1 MRPALDYLSEE
12 ILTQIEKE
20 EQKMLR
26 WGFFGASILAQEKI
40 IEVLENPPTPLIT
53 ELADTFIENFADL
66 ANQIVLNLK
75 ERKLL
80 FAVEK
85 DGSRIR
91 YRSRFAETIRLLYL
105 LKQRF
110 KMKDWSYA
118 PNLVSN
124 IKTELPY
131 RKYPIRNRTLDEI
144 VQTLKEG
151 RILTDTRSEIIEY
164 LLEKGKIELSSFQVD
179 SLLQLLRDFPYDSG
193 TIIGAG
199 TGSGKTKAFYTP
211 ALTKIC
217 ETVTSDPRSWTR
229 MLGIY
234 PRTELL
240 KDQFREA
247 LSEIEKLNKVME
259 KQSTR
264 PLKIGCYYGDI
275 PYSADS
281 LEKSPYIQWE
291 KNEKGYICPTV
302 TCLSGK
308 CGGDMVWTFEDVQL
322 EIRHNNGKHER
333 LTCSSCSKTIESD
346 NILLTRRRM
355 EDTPPDIL
363 FTTTEMLNR
372 KLGSVYDQHVFGID
386 AKKPPI
392 YVLLDEVHI
401 YHGVHGAHV
410 SYVIKRWRHLVETY
424 TNGPIHFVGLSA
436 TLPNPQSFF
445 SQLVGVSEN
454 ACAYITPKDEDM
466 IEEGVEYNLVL
477 RGDPFSSTALLSTS
491 VQTAMLL
498 ARMLDPIHT
507 SVSHEAWGSK
517 VFGFTD
523 KLDIINR
530 WYHIELD
537 AERKKV
543 LSHLRD
549 PKEVDDY
556 INSNPSI
563 KKIQN
568 KLGQIWNAASQ
579 IDSSSL
585 VNPLRVDITSSQQ
598 KGVNVDAKLVIATST
613 LEVGYNDPQ
622 VGAVIQHKAPHSV
635 ASFIQRKGR
644 AGRQRGMRPW
654 TVVITSAYGR
664 DRFVYEY
671 PEQLFSPNLTNLT
684 LPTRNVY
691 VQRIQVGYAIM
702 DWFGYK
708 LKQQNYEDLTM
719 WEVLKPGKLSYT
731 EERTYLADLILSILE
746 GEDDEFKSYLGQALQ
761 LEDVQLDRILWTPP
775 RSVMLH
781 LLPTLY
787 NQLRTNWGRKLA
799 FTPAKELT
807 FENVPLA
814 GFVPQNLFSSLT
826 INEIMLV
833 GPNEKKHEHILQQ
846 GIIEFAPGNVSKRF
860 VNLNRTREA
869 LWIDP
874 GEEPVIDL
882 VSGPVNGKHIGTV
895 MHEGKS
901 LEVIIPEF
909 YKLTQIPYQLTDKST
924 GFLSWGTTVD
934 YENEGNVTDGNH
946 QINLLP
952 QSPLHDFLEAID
964 VYIANENRYVKL
976 TRYGYE
982 VSVHK
987 KLING
992 IDEQSKRYFTY
1003 EGKQASIG
1011 FQLEVDALI
1020 FRLKDISLLNFQH
1033 HPDYQKFIIE
1043 SKPDY
1048 YLFQLQTD
1056 ERLSHTL
1063 STFEIEWLW
1072 QICFSSTIA
1081 TAVSKQITI
1090 EEAVEIYRKN
1100 RKEISIRALDVIFQ
1114 STAVQMDI
1122 EDEDVDY
1129 QEAKLYKRLLAHID
1143 NEEIIAPCLEHLSV
1157 LSEDLFQYGDYQ
1169 RWLQERLKST
1179 IAAMLFKS
1187 FENLLPDINTDNLI
1201 IDIIDNQIVISEL
1214 DAGGTGV
1221 ITSVSS
1227 AIQTYPSRFDELCS
1241 HALDYCPRHDIASG
1255 LNSIIQKL
1263 DDEELV
1269 QLFAQMRKTSK
1280 IEEQKEQL
1288 ETLQKKLSAIGVT
1301 PKKELVVTLL
1311 TKLLHSNSNE
1321 KTDELIRDLHE
1332 LWKKEEQRLGCK
1344 IDARIFTVASLRLEN
1359 LYERMENILTN
1370 LVPNGEIDEKQIFLL
1385 VESLLWNN
1393 CEDSCPECL
1402 QIYSPFQSF
1411 RKPSRML
1418 VKLLITP
1425 NYLTIDCTQ
1434 PHWQEA
1440 VVEGLQDYKLIRVVA
1455 SFEEMINCRKG
1466 LFKIMNTPVD
1476 IHFEQYYPYLASVHN
1491 IGTKWVFEIKIRE
1504 VSHA

>member
-1 MRPALDYLSEE
+1 MKPALDYLSEE

-26 WGFFGASILAQEKI
+26 WGFFGASILAKEKV
-40 IEVLENPPTPLIT
+40 IEVLKNPPTPLIM
-53 ELADTFIENFADL
+53 ELADTFTENFANL
-66 ANQIVLNLK
+66 AEQIVTNLK
-75 ERKLL
+75 DRKLL

-85 DGSRIR
+85 DGTCTR

-110 KMKDWSYA
+110 KKKDWSYA

-131 RKYPIRNRTLDEI
+131 RKYPIRNRNLNEI
-144 VQTLKEG
+144 VQTLREG
-151 RILTDTRSEIIEY
+151 QLLTGFRSEIMEY
-164 LLEKGKIELSSFQVD
+164 LLENGKIELSSFQVV
-179 SLLQLLRDFPYDSG
+179 SLVQLLKDFPNDTGS
-193 TIIGAG
+193 IIGAG
-199 TGSGKTKAFYTP
+199 TGSGKTKAFYIP
-211 ALTKIC
+211 ALMKIC

-247 LSEIEKLNKVME
+247 LTEIKKLNKVLE
-259 KQSTR
+259 NQSTR
-264 PLKIGCYYGDI
+264 SLTIGCYYGDI
-275 PYSADS
+275 PYSAVS
-281 LEKSPYIQWE
+281 LENSPYIQWE
-291 KNEKGYICPTV
+291 KNEKGYICPTI
-302 TCLSGK
+302 TCLSSK

-322 EIRHNNGKHER
+322 EIRHNNGKYER
-333 LTCSSCSKTIESD
+333 LICSSCSRSIESD

-372 KLGSVYDQHVFGID
+372 KLASVYDQHVFGID

-392 YVLLDEVHI
+392 YVLFDEVHI

-424 TNGPIHFVGLSA
+424 TSGPIHFVGLSA
-436 TLPNPQSFF
+436 TLPNPQFFF
-445 SQLVGVSEN
+445 SQLVGISEN

-466 IEEGVEYNLVL
+466 VEEGVEYNLVV

-491 VQTAMLL
+491 VQTGMLL

-507 SVSHEAWGSK
+507 PVSHGAWGSK

-523 KLDIINR
+523 KLDVINR

-556 INSNPSI
+556 INGNRSI

-579 IDSSSL
+579 IDSTSL
-585 VNPLRVDITSSQQ
+585 VNPLRIDITSSQQ
-598 KGVNVDAKLVIATST
+598 RGVNTDAKLVIATST

-622 VGAVIQHKAPHSV
+622 VGAVIQHKAPHNV

-671 PEQLFSPNLTNLT
+671 PEQLFSPILPDLT

-691 VQRIQVGYAIM
+691 VQRIQIGYTIM

-708 LKQQNYEDLTM
+708 LKQQNYEDLTI
-719 WEVLKPGKLSYT
+719 WDVLKPGKLSFT
-731 EERTYLADLILSILE
+731 EERTYLANLVLSILE

-761 LEDVQLDRILWTPP
+761 LEKAQLDRILWTPP

-799 FTPAKELT
+799 YTPTKELT

-826 INEIMLV
+826 INEITLV
-833 GPNEKKHEHILQQ
+833 GPNKKAHEHTLQQ

-860 VNLNRTREA
+860 VNVNKTREA
-869 LWIDP
+869 LWVDP

-882 VSGPVNGKHIGTV
+882 VNGPIKGNHIGTV

-901 LEVIIPEF
+901 IEVIMPEH
-909 YKLTQIPYQLTDKST
+909 YTLTQIPYQVTDKST
-924 GFLSWGTTVD
+924 GFLSWSVTVD
-934 YENEGNVTDGNH
+934 YENAGNETALNH
-946 QINLLP
+946 QFNLLP
-952 QSPLHDFLEAID
+952 QSPLHDFIESID
-964 VYIANENRYVKL
+964 VYIANENRFVKL

-982 VSVHK
+982 VSIHQKIV
-987 KLING
+987 NG
-992 IDEQSKRYFTY
+992 IDEQSKRYFAY

-1020 FRLKDISLLNFQH
+1020 FRLQKISLLNFQD
-1033 HPDYQKFIIE
+1033 HPDYKKFIIE
-1043 SKPDY
+1043 SRQDY
-1048 YLFQLQTD
+1048 YLYQLQTD
-1056 ERLSHTL
+1056 ERLSRTL
-1063 STFEIEWLW
+1063 SMFEIEWLW

-1081 TAVSKQITI
+1081 TAVSKQITT
-1090 EEAVEIYRKN
+1090 EEAVGYYRKH

-1114 STAVQMDI
+1114 STAVQMDL
-1122 EDEDVDY
+1122 EDEDIDY

-1143 NEEIIAPCLEHLSV
+1143 NEEIIAPCLEHLRI

-1169 RWLQERLKST
+1169 SWLQERLKST
-1179 IAAMLFKS
+1179 IAAMLLKS
-1187 FENLLPDINTDNLI
+1187 FENLLPDVNIDNLI
-1201 IDIIDNQIVISEL
+1201 IDIIDDQIVISEL

-1227 AIQTYPSRFDELCS
+1227 AIQTYPNLFDELCS

-1255 LNSIIQKL
+1255 LYSIFQKL
-1263 DDEELV
+1263 DNEELG

-1280 IEEQKEQL
+1280 IEEQKQQL
-1288 ETLQKKLSAIGVT
+1288 EKLQEMLSSIGVT
-1301 PKKELVVTLL
+1301 PKKELIVTLL
-1311 TKLLHSNSNE
+1311 SKLLHSNSNE
-1321 KTDELIRDLHE
+1321 KTDELIHDLHE

-1359 LYERMENILTN
+1359 LYERMENILN
-1370 LVPNGEIDEKQIFLL
+1370 DLVPNGEIDEKQIFLL
-1385 VESLLWNN
+1385 VESLLWNH

-1418 VKLLITP
+1418 VKLLMTP
-1425 NYLTIDCTQ
+1425 NYVTIDCTQ
-1434 PHWQEA
+1434 PRWEEA
-1440 VVEGLQDYKLIRVVA
+1440 VVEGLQDYNLIRVVA

-1466 LFKIMNTPVD
+1466 LFKIMNSPVD
-1476 IHFEQYYPYLASVHN
+1476 FHFEQYYPYLASVHN